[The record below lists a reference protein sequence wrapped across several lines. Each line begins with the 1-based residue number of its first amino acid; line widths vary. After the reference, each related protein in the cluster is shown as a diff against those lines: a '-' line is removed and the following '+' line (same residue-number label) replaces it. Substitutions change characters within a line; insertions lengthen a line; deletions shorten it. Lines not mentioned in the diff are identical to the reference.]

1 MRFWNQLAISVVV
14 LAVGGAAWVRFA
26 PGAGETL
33 AAIGVSQP
41 LIDALS
47 GPQDGQ
53 AGSGGSGNAGRGQ
66 GGRGQGGGLAAL
78 RTFRWSSSGRP
89 RAHSSTTD

>member
-14 LAVGGAAWVRFA
+14 LAVGGAAWVRLA

-41 LIDALS
+41 L
-47 GPQDGQ
+47 
-53 AGSGGSGNAGRGQ
+53 
-66 GGRGQGGGLAAL
+66 
-78 RTFRWSSSGRP
+78 
-89 RAHSSTTD
+89 